1 MARKTILLVED
12 EAVSALE
19 LKSTLM
25 ELGYDVA
32 AIVSNGEDA
41 VRAAADLTPD
51 LILMDIRLDGPMSGI
66 EAAAK
71 IKETRSTPIIYL
83 TAFADDDTIDL
94 ATRLTDPFGYLPKPC
109 STRVLATTMAMA
121 IRKGEAEADR
131 QKTEERL
138 KQVVKEQR
146 IILDNIGVGVLF
158 VKERKI
164 IWANHSLERMFG
176 YSFAEM
182 EGKDT
187 ELFFSDHETYLR
199 TGTEG
204 YAVLGRGERYSGVVE
219 MRRKDGTRFWCSVAG
234 QAVNPGHLEEGV
246 IGIIEDVTE
255 RRWME
260 EALRQSEDKYRT
272 VADFTH
278 DWEFWIGPDDEIR
291 YLSPSCDKITGRPV
305 LEFEED
311 PSLLRRIV
319 HPDDLYAYDHHRHGA
334 RGREISDG
342 FEYRIIRPDG
352 SIRWISHVCRPVYDD
367 QGHFLGTRGSNR
379 DVTESK
385 GMEAELVKARNLE
398 SLGVLAGGIAHDFN
412 NLFQGL
418 LGNLSLAKMC
428 TPESSDAYPFLQAAE
443 QVYVAASALTNQL
456 LAFSSGGISI
466 RADLK
471 LGDLVR
477 EEVES
482 TLRGSSVV
490 AEFDLTNDPWVVHV
504 DPLQLRQVVRHLVQN
519 ARDAMPSGGR
529 LMVTVTNETLKPS
542 KRRNST
548 LAFGNYV
555 RISLQDQGGGITQ
568 ENLPRIFDPYFSTK
582 ERGVQKGM
590 GLGLP
595 LCDTIIRKH
604 GGAISVE
611 SMSGRGATFHVRLP
625 AVVSGPD
632 QEEAIREQ
640 GGEGPRI
647 LIMDDE
653 SGVVQVATKFLRM
666 SGYRVDSATNGE
678 AAITAFRLAHET
690 GDPYA
695 VVILDL
701 SIPGGLGGKEVISAL
716 KMVNPEVK
724 AIVSSGYIN
733 DPAMTDCAAYGF
745 VEALAKPYGL
755 KEMKAILDH
764 LV

>member
-19 LKSTLM
+19 LKSTLT
-25 ELGYDVA
+25 ELGYEVA
-32 AIVSNGEDA
+32 AIVSSGEDA
-41 VRAAADLTPD
+41 VRAAVELTPD

-66 EAAAK
+66 DAAAK
-71 IKETRSTPIIYL
+71 IRETQSPPIIYL
-83 TAFADDDTIDL
+83 TAFTDDDTLDL
-94 ATRLTDPFGYLPKPC
+94 ATRLTDPVGYLPKPC
-109 STRVLATTMAMA
+109 SSGVLATTIAMA
-121 IRKGEAEADR
+121 IRKAEAEAER
-131 QKTEERL
+131 KKTEERL

-158 VKERKI
+158 LKGRKI

-176 YSFAEM
+176 YSYAEM

-187 ELFFSDHETYLR
+187 ELFYPDHETYQK
-199 TGTEG
+199 TGTDG
-204 YAVLGRGERYSGVVE
+204 YAALARGERYTGGVE
-219 MRRKDGTRFWCSVAG
+219 MKRKDGTRLWCALIG
-234 QAVNPGHLEEGV
+234 QAVDPEHLEEGS
-246 IGIIEDVTE
+246 IWIIEDVTE

-260 EALRQSEDKYRT
+260 EALRQSEEMYRT

-278 DWEFWIGPDDEIR
+278 DWEFWIGPDDVIR
-291 YLSPSCDKITGRPV
+291 YLSPSCDKVTGRPV
-305 LEFEED
+305 SDFEAD

-319 HPDDLYAYDHHRHGA
+319 HPDDLDAYDHHRHGA
-334 RGREISDG
+334 LGQEISDG
-342 FEYRIIRPDG
+342 IEYRIIRPDG
-352 SIRWISHVCRPVYDD
+352 SIRWISHVCRPVYDS
-367 QGHFLGTRGSNR
+367 QGLFLGTRGSNR
-379 DVTESK
+379 DVTEAK
-385 GMEAELVKARNLE
+385 GMEAELIKARNLE

-428 TPESSDAYPFLQAAE
+428 TPETSDAYPFLQAAE
-443 QVYVAASALTNQL
+443 KVYVAASTLTNQL

-477 EEVES
+477 EEVEA
-482 TLRGSSVV
+482 TLQGSPVV
-490 AEFDLTNDPWVVHV
+490 AEFDLAHDPWVVHV

-529 LMVTVTNETLKPS
+529 LRVTVANETLKPRKNRES
-542 KRRNST
+542 S
-548 LAFGNYV
+548 LAIGNYV
-555 RISLQDQGGGITQ
+555 RISFQDQGGGISQ

-604 GGAISVE
+604 GGVISVE
-611 SMSGRGATFHVRLP
+611 STPGQGATFNVRVP
-625 AVVSGPD
+625 AVVSGPE
-632 QEEAIREQ
+632 QEAAIREQ

-678 AAITAFRLAHET
+678 AAIAAFRSAQET
-690 GDPYA
+690 NDPYA

-701 SIPGGLGGKEVISAL
+701 AIPGGLGGKEVIAAL
-716 KMVNPEVK
+716 RLVNPAVK

-733 DPAMTDCAAYGF
+733 DPAMTDCTAYGF

-755 KEMKAILDH
+755 KEMKAILDR